1 MPEIPFIPTIKT
13 YTNHAIRVEIGG
25 ERFYYS
31 YDTLMAY
38 EIRQLSVRLA
48 SPSRTTTRDLQKMGV
63 DRFEVVPE
71 SLFLDM
77 IKL

>member
-1 MPEIPFIPTIKT
+1 MSQIPVIHTFPTYAT
-13 YTNHAIRVEIGG
+13 RVEIGD

-31 YDTLMAY
+31 YDALMAY
-38 EIRQLSVRLA
+38 ETRQLSVRLA
-48 SPSRTTTRDLQKMGV
+48 SPSHTTTRDLQKMGV